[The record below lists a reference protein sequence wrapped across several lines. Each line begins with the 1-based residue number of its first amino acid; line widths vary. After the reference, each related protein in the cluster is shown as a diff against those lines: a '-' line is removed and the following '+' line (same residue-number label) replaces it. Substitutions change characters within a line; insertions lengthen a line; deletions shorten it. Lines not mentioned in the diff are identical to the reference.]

1 MAHIVLASS
10 SPRRRELLL
19 QLGLEFEIF
28 SPEIDES
35 VQTDESIKQ
44 YVERLACCK
53 AEVVLEK
60 FPDSIIIAADTSLGV
75 DEKILG
81 KPESK
86 QHAFEMWSSIS
97 GRKHNVFTG
106 VCVRTKE
113 QKLSIVVQT
122 EVEFQCLS
130 LQDMEKYWAT
140 GEPLGK
146 AGGYAIQGIAAQ
158 YIPKIVG
165 SYTNVVGLPLFET
178 AKLLQTI
185 KTLH

>member
-19 QLGLEFEIF
+19 QLGLEFEVF
-28 SPEIDES
+28 SPNIDES
-35 VQTDESIKQ
+35 IYPQENIQQ
-44 YVERLACCK
+44 YVERLACDK
-53 AEVVLEK
+53 ADAVLEK
-60 FPDSIIIAADTSLGV
+60 FPESVIIAADTSLGV
-75 DEKILG
+75 DDKILG

-86 QHAFEMWSSIS
+86 QHAFEIWSLIS
-97 GRKHNVFTG
+97 GRKHHVFSG

-130 LQDMEKYWAT
+130 LEDMENYWAT

-146 AGGYAIQGIAAQ
+146 AGAYAIQGIAAR
-158 YIPKIVG
+158 YIPRIVG